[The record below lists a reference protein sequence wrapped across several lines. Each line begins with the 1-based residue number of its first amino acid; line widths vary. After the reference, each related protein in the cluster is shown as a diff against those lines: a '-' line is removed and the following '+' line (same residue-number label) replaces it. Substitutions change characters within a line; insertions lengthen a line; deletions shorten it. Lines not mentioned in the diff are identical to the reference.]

1 MPFGEVMYRCNAH
14 YCFSSVF
21 RNRVVGL
28 VVTLALMQLFL
39 FSFYLN
45 GLHSQVVVTT
55 NTGSS
60 SNSPV
65 SSSEQ
70 QDGHYQP
77 LELAAVVQQAVGPR
91 HADNPTVVVAGAG
104 SAATVVGADSNLGQ
118 RSAPVGQE
126 VDRPDEEFLNPSI
139 SKAKAAMG
147 DVAKKALDHL
157 MTNKKPAMDLM
168 AMAAKK
174 LSADPNDPTM
184 AKLGL
189 NLLANAFNNMKNQ
202 RGPAQLKPQQQQQQP
217 TNEVT
222 GRQQQAVAN
231 SNEPASSSAVNDVED
246 QSKSQYA
253 NLAQMGL
260 QMLTNGLA
268 DPSSIAANKGSSP
281 DMRMLEM
288 ASQLMWQSAKLS
300 KAGFDPQMAK
310 SALGLLKG
318 AVASQ
323 KLDPKLILGLAT
335 KMMTMQQQLQQQQQP
350 SSVSGETNGG
360 GFNLLSQLLSN
371 GQLASAL
378 LNAGAAA
385 AQPAVSADQSN
396 AIYRNYVKVTS
407 RKLPTLK
414 SKMSSPYSIPSGK
427 VVVDIGF
434 QFTMEA
440 VDTCRSNATYLIMAI
455 SSAAHTEERQAAR
468 DTWIKDLHQLV
479 GGKVDVVFIIG
490 QTANVTLH
498 RAIEEEATTHRD
510 LIQTNVQEPIE
521 NGVFKTLAGLV
532 WIDRHCPEI
541 EQILKIDDD
550 VYVSAA
556 TMLKA
561 MEKGKA
567 RPTITGSL
575 IDSMNPHTTSDERHK
590 TTKKAWPLKEFPR
603 FVLGGAYL
611 MGRPA
616 VPRLLAA
623 AQVTPVLPLED
634 VYVTGLCA
642 VGGKVEL
649 IPKKSLFEEE
659 ISEELETCTFED
671 FASWRSTG
679 AADVKQTWNFAQ
691 AMKRSGEICIT
702 TNKCARTFMGI
713 CIPSSS

>member
-28 VVTLALMQLFL
+28 VITLALMQLFL

-45 GLHSQVVVTT
+45 GLHSQVVVTA
-55 NTGSS
+55 NTGSGGGGGGGSSSS

-65 SSSEQ
+65 SSLEQ
-70 QDGHYQP
+70 QDERHQRQP
-77 LELAAVVQQAVGPR
+77 LEV
-91 HADNPTVVVAGAG
+91 
-104 SAATVVGADSNLGQ
+104 AATQQQLYQQELHPRDGDISGSVIDSGAAAAADVLSDIDLGQ
-118 RSAPVGQE
+118 RSRSVGQE
-126 VDRPDEEFLNPSI
+126 VERTDEEFLNPAI
-139 SKAKAAMG
+139 IKAKAAMG
-147 DVAKKALDHL
+147 DAAKKALDHL

-174 LSADPNDPTM
+174 LSTDPSDPMT
-184 AKLGL
+184 KLGF

-202 RGPAQLKPQQQQQQP
+202 RVIQPKASQQEKQEP
-217 TNEVT
+217 NET
-222 GRQQQAVAN
+222 KSLQSVAN
-231 SNEPASSSAVNDVED
+231 NNEPTSSSPANNVDD

-268 DPSSIAANKGSSP
+268 DPSSLLTNKGSSP

-288 ASQLMWQSAKLS
+288 ASQLMFNSKLS

-310 SALGLLKG
+310 TALGLLKG

-323 KLDPKLILGLAT
+323 KLDPRVILGLAT
-335 KMMTMQQQLQQQQQP
+335 KMMAIQQQLQPQP
-350 SSVSGETNGG
+350 SSGSGEANGG
-360 GFNLLSQLLSN
+360 LNLLSQFLSN

-378 LNAGAAA
+378 LSAGAAA
-385 AQPAVSADQSN
+385 AAAAQPSVSVDQSN
-396 AIYRNYVKVTS
+396 TIYRNYVKLTS
-407 RKLPTLK
+407 RKLPVLK
-414 SKMSSPYSIPSGK
+414 SKMSSPYSIPSSK

-434 QFTMEA
+434 HFTMED
-440 VDTCRSNATYLIMAI
+440 VNTCRSNATYLIMAI
-455 SSAAHTEERQAAR
+455 SSATNTEERQAAR
-468 DTWIKDLHQLV
+468 DTWVKDLHQLV
-479 GGKVDVVFIIG
+479 GGKVDVVFIVG
-490 QTANVTLH
+490 QTANVTVQ
-498 RAIEEEATTHRD
+498 RAVEEEAKAHRD
-510 LIQTNVQEPIE
+510 VIQTNVQEPIE

-575 IDSMNPHTTSDERHK
+575 IDSMNPFTTAGWFAYQLTNQLLSSPAKCVLEKSGMIHNVYDTK
-590 TTKKAWPLKEFPR
+590 ADTTTINL
-603 FVLGGAYL
+603 
-611 MGRPA
+611 
-616 VPRLLAA
+616 
-623 AQVTPVLPLED
+623 
-634 VYVTGLCA
+634 
-642 VGGKVEL
+642 
-649 IPKKSLFEEE
+649 
-659 ISEELETCTFED
+659 
-671 FASWRSTG
+671 
-679 AADVKQTWNFAQ
+679 
-691 AMKRSGEICIT
+691 
-702 TNKCARTFMGI
+702 
-713 CIPSSS
+713 

>member
-1 MPFGEVMYRCNAH
+1 MPFGEVMYRCNAN

-28 VVTLALMQLFL
+28 VITLALMQLFL

-45 GLHSQVVVTT
+45 GLHSQAVVTT

-70 QDGHYQP
+70 QDGHNHP
-77 LELAAVVQQAVGPR
+77 LELAAVVQQAVRPR
-91 HADNPTVVVAGAG
+91 HVDDPIVLADAG
-104 SAATVVGADSNLGQ
+104 SAATVGPDFNLGQ
-118 RSAPVGQE
+118 RSVPVGQE
-126 VDRPDEEFLNPSI
+126 AERADDAFLNPSI
-139 SKAKAAMG
+139 SKAKAVMG
-147 DVAKKALDHL
+147 DAAKKALDHL

-174 LSADPNDPTM
+174 LSADPNDPV

-202 RGPAQLKPQQQQQQP
+202 RGPAQLKPQQQQQS
-217 TNEVT
+217 TNEVV
-222 GRQQQAVAN
+222 GRSQQQAVAN
-231 SNEPASSSAVNDVED
+231 NNEPVSSSAVNDVED
-246 QSKSQYA
+246 PAKSQYA

-268 DPSSIAANKGSSP
+268 DPSSIAANKASSP

-323 KLDPKLILGLAT
+323 KLDPKVILGLAG
-335 KMMTMQQQLQQQQQP
+335 KMMTMQQQLQQQTAP
-350 SSVSGETNGG
+350 VSGETNGG

-396 AIYRNYVKVTS
+396 TIYRNYVKVTS

-434 QFTMEA
+434 QFTMET
-440 VDTCRSNATYLIMAI
+440 VDTCRSNATYLIMAV

-498 RAIEEEATTHRD
+498 RAVEEEATTHRD

-532 WIDRHCPEI
+532 WIDRNCPEI

-575 IDSMNPHTTSDERHK
+575 IDSMSPHTTSDERHK
-590 TTKKAWPLKEFPR
+590 ASKKAWPLKEFPR
-603 FVLGGAYL
+603 FILGGAYL

-623 AQVTPVLPLED
+623 AQITPILPLED

-649 IPKKSLFEEE
+649 IPNKSLFEEE
-659 ISEELETCTFED
+659 ISEELDTCTFED

-679 AADVKQTWNFAQ
+679 PADVKQTWNFAQ
-691 AMKRSGEICIT
+691 AMKRSGEVCVT